1 MPDDDIEL
9 GPDDRDTA
17 LERGFTQHDTLSF
30 RGKPLLPLTIATHS
44 VLQRAGN
51 RLVTGASEAPF
62 ADAAG
67 FILIH
72 SADPDENRKA
82 RSFVW
87 KGKEVWNE
95 YVYQYLSDNPD
106 IHSDLMDAI
115 PMFRKM
121 IEDFGRTLTKSA
133 SAVDGKKKYGPPAGS
148 RGSSRSWRRKRDGVI
163 RP

>member
-1 MPDDDIEL
+1 MNNDIEL

-30 RGKPLLPLTIATHS
+30 RGKSLIPLTIATHS

-51 RLVTGASEAPF
+51 RLVTGNSEAPF

-67 FILIH
+67 FVLIH
-72 SADPDENRKA
+72 SADPDENRKT

-87 KGKEVWNE
+87 KGKEAWNE
-95 YVYQYLSDNPD
+95 YVYQFLEANPD
-106 IHSDLMDAI
+106 IHQDLFDAI

-121 IEDFGRTLTKSA
+121 IDDFTRSMTKS
-133 SAVDGKKKYGPPAGS
+133 VGGENGKKKYGPQ
-148 RGSSRSWRRKRDGVI
+148 DG
-163 RP
+163 